1 MHKYLPN
8 LFAFLDEYEK
18 NIFQNNITNL
28 GIIYRNYDQFDRRN
42 ELIKI
47 ARACRKKRYKLFVSN
62 SIKLAMEVKADGVYI
77 PSFNKSQNFI
87 NHSNKN
93 LIIIGSAHNQMEI
106 YQKIQQNCKAIFL
119 SPIFQVKKNKKHLNI
134 YKFNSLSRGKKIR
147 FIPLGGINNKN
158 IKKLNLL
165 TNVKGFAGISIFKKK
180 PAFKRPVF

>member
-1 MHKYLPN
+1 LVSYCKNKKKKIYISNNLKAAIKYNFNGL
-8 LFAFLDEYEK
+8 
-18 NIFQNNITNL
+18 
-28 GIIYRNYDQFDRRN
+28 
-42 ELIKI
+42 
-47 ARACRKKRYKLFVSN
+47 
-62 SIKLAMEVKADGVYI
+62 YI

-158 IKKLNLL
+158 IQKLNLL